1 MESDHSGKGK
11 VVIVCF
17 MIMWVG
23 TALSMGLFLFP
34 QPFFLPFGFVPF
46 IMAAVGIVFC
56 FAALRANSN
65 TTRTRRRV
73 GSGYSISTTGD
84 AMYRDRESRS
94 PSYQRPSKRIVYQIP
109 SRCPSCGAALNSEQ
123 VDWVGPLQA
132 QCPYCLTTIEASE
145 RDF

>member
-17 MIMWVG
+17 MIIWVG

-34 QPFFLPFGFVPF
+34 QPFFFPFGLVPF
-46 IMAAVGIVFC
+46 IMAAFGIVFC
-56 FAALRANSN
+56 FAALRANSSI
-65 TTRTRRRV
+65 TRTRRRV

-84 AMYRDRESRS
+84 AMYREGRS

-109 SRCPSCGAALNSEQ
+109 SSCPSCGASLNSEQ

-132 QCPYCLTTIEASE
+132 QCPYCLATIEASE

>member
-1 MESDHSGKGK
+1 MKSDQSGMGK
-11 VVIVCF
+11 TAIVCF

-23 TALSMGLFLFP
+23 TALSMGIFLFP
-34 QPFFLPFGFVPF
+34 QPFFFPLGVVPF

-56 FAALRANSN
+56 VAALRANS
-65 TTRTRRRV
+65 TIARTHRSV

-84 AMYRDRESRS
+84 AMYSSRDGRNPQYR
-94 PSYQRPSKRIVYQIP
+94 RLSKRVVYQVPAI
-109 SRCPSCGAALNSEQ
+109 CPSCGASLNIKQ

-132 QCPYCLTTIEASE
+132 QCPYCLATLDASE